1 MPDYKEMYLKL
12 FNKVTDAI
20 EILKEAQKETEEI
33 YIKSLEEEENKNLK
47 IKKMM
52 RFCREWINPFR

>member
-47 IKKMM
+47 IRKND
-52 RFCREWINPFR
+52 EIL